1 MSELIPHPQ
10 RELSCEEQRIA
21 GIIAKNL
28 LTGRIQYGRVDG
40 ISQIDDVMFEQFR
53 IETLDDYWAFRGEI
67 ERQRSELEGGSSL
80 GEFYLD
86 VDTDIYKP
94 CN

>member
-28 LTGRIQYGRVDG
+28 LVGRITYQKVQG
-40 ISQIDDVMFEQFR
+40 ISQIDEVIHEQFHP
-53 IETLDDYWAFRGEI
+53 ETLDDYWAFRNEI
-67 ERQRSELEGGSSL
+67 EKDRSELEGGSSL

-94 CN
+94 E